1 MLVAAGQ
8 LTGLIGGFTLLFEIF
23 LMSRVGWLERSVGA
37 HRLLVWHRE
46 LGGFLLIVILAHM
59 ALTIVGY
66 AESSQVSVRAETW
79 TMLTMYEDMISAFVA
94 TGILVVVGVLAIR
107 AIRMV
112 MPYELWYYLHHGS
125 YLVLLLSYGHQ
136 FANGQELEAG
146 TFGRWFWASLYMFV
160 LACLAWGRF
169 LAPLR
174 FNLRH
179 RLRVIGVSHEG
190 PDMVSIYIGG
200 RRLDEMATR
209 AGVLPLALRRCQMLV
224 ADSPVLPV
232 GRPK

>member
-1 MLVAAGQ
+1 VDTPGRSITDTAGVLVAAGQ
-8 LTGLIGGFTLLFEIF
+8 LTGLVGGFTLLFEIF

-107 AIRMV
+107 AIRT
-112 MPYELWYYLHHGS
+112 S
-125 YLVLLLSYGHQ
+125 TCQ
-136 FANGQELEAG
+136 Q
-146 TFGRWFWASLYMFV
+146 
-160 LACLAWGRF
+160 
-169 LAPLR
+169 LR
-174 FNLRH
+174 
-179 RLRVIGVSHEG
+179 
-190 PDMVSIYIGG
+190 
-200 RRLDEMATR
+200 R
-209 AGVLPLALRRCQMLV
+209 AGAW
-224 ADSPVLPV
+224 SPAPAPPMPSV
-232 GRPK
+232 